1 MACYEKYKANS
12 VSMMLNHYDRHEE
25 ELRRR
30 GNDAIDMS
38 RTHLNYSLLEA
49 DGEAKKTAY
58 ERYKERL
65 SEVYRSPRADVN
77 TLVDCVVTLPKDVP
91 EDRSKEFFQTV
102 FEFLCDQHGRRNVI
116 AAAVHMDETTPHL
129 HFAFIPVV
137 PDEKHGY
144 KVCAKDAVSHRY
156 LWQFHKKLHLFV
168 EKRMGMPVSILN
180 GATLG
185 GNKSVLEL
193 KIEQKRAELQELEL
207 KITEKEVE
215 LAMTKLIDDML
226 KQFQE
231 TSRIL
236 SDLNKKWQ
244 DKHFFG
250 PSEKAKLQDA
260 IAYSEQAGK
269 LLSEVTKTTQAI
281 RSETRKYAD
290 RYQAACDRMYEEQ
303 LSELNIHRQAVTE
316 KDLRL
321 ESEIERRVQ
330 EEVAREMRALF
341 AREQELLQR
350 EQLLRDQ
357 EAAAKKR
364 EALRRQTIDRSGL
377 ETLRTVYREEG
388 GIKHE

>member
-1 MACYEKYKANS
+1 MACYEKYKSNS

-25 ELRRR
+25 ELRQR

-102 FEFLCDQHGRRNVI
+102 FEFLCDQHGRQNVI

-193 KIEQKRAELQELEL
+193 KIEQKRAELQDLEL
-207 KITEKEVE
+207 KITEREME
-215 LAMTKLIDDML
+215 LDMTNQLGEMKRLFL
-226 KQFQE
+226 E
-231 TSRIL
+231 ASRNL
-236 SDLNKKWQ
+236 SSLNEHWRNKK
-244 DKHFFG
+244 FFG
-250 PSEKAKLQDA
+250 PSEKAKMQDA
-260 IAYSEQAGK
+260 ISYSESAGK
-269 LLSEVTKTTQAI
+269 LLDDVSQMAQTM
-281 RSETRKYAD
+281 RSEIRKQTE
-290 RYQAACDRMYEEQ
+290 RYLSKCNQIYDERY
-303 LSELNIHRQAVTE
+303 SELSTHQKAATE
-316 KDLRL
+316 KESRL
-321 ESEIERRVQ
+321 EDEIEKRVQ
-330 EEVAREMRALF
+330 EAVARR
-341 AREQELLQR
+341 ARELDSREKELLQR
-350 EQLLRDQ
+350 EQLLRKQ
-357 EAAAKKR
+357 EEVSKKR
-364 EALRRQTIDRSGL
+364 EALRRKKMDDSTLGSFRVAYQERST
-377 ETLRTVYREEG
+377 EV
-388 GIKHE
+388 